1 MRHPKDVSRNVA
13 LKSNTHLTE
22 QIHST
27 AHDYIAPNKNNR
39 DQKKAKT
46 KWPRRETILADSL
59 SIALFTGPL
68 QAFPP
73 NITRFLFLSS

>member
-22 QIHST
+22 QIHSA

-39 DQKKAKT
+39 DKKKP
-46 KWPRRETILADSL
+46 K
-59 SIALFTGPL
+59 
-68 QAFPP
+68 P
-73 NITRFLFLSS
+73 NGLGVKRYWQTAYQ